1 MIFALL
7 CGIILAIK
15 FVATL
20 GWQRLGNL
28 PEGISMAT
36 KSIRKLT
43 VWQLLA
49 IGFLFIILLGSV
61 LLSLPI
67 ATVEG
72 QSTAYIDALFTA
84 TSATC
89 VTGLVAYDTATHWSL
104 FGQIVILSMIQL
116 GGLGFMTFVTLVF
129 RLVGHN
135 LGVYEREALLQSN
148 GGAHLKDM
156 RPLFRRILIGT
167 LFFELVGAGLLFIR
181 FRQDFGDQRGL
192 YLAVFHSISAFCNAG
207 FDILGNAFGD
217 GPFVSLAHY
226 ATDPLVV
233 LVVCGLIIIGG
244 LGFCVWGDLLDCR
257 LNLKKCKLH
266 TKAVLGTTTIL
277 LIVSTAL
284 FLFFERNNPQ
294 LENYTLWEKLLVA
307 FFNATSPRTAGFSV
321 MDLRTLSTGSYLMTI
336 VLMFIGGSPGSTAGG
351 IKTTTF
357 AVIIMGMLS
366 VFRGKKDINIGKKRI
381 NEEVVHNA
389 LAVTMAYL
397 MLVIVSVLLICEFDS
412 HLPFADILFE
422 VTSAIGTV
430 GLTLGITPA
439 LSVFSKTVLILLMY
453 AGRVGV
459 LTVALAMGQKQ
470 HHDQVRNPVDHILIG

>member
-1 MIFALL
+1 
-7 CGIILAIK
+7 
-15 FVATL
+15 
-20 GWQRLGNL
+20 
-28 PEGISMAT
+28 MAT

-49 IGFLFIILLGSV
+49 IGFLCIILLGSI
-61 LLSLPI
+61 LLSLPF

-72 QSTAYIDALFTA
+72 QSTSYIDALFTA

-89 VTGLVAYDTATHWSL
+89 VTGLVAHDTATHWSL

-116 GGLGFMTFVTLVF
+116 GGLGFMTFVTLIF

-148 GGAHLKDM
+148 GGAHLKDI
-156 RPLFRRILIGT
+156 RPLFRRILLGT

-181 FRQDFGDQRGL
+181 FRQDFGNERGL
-192 YLAVFHSISAFCNAG
+192 FLAVFHSISAFCNAG
-207 FDILGNAFGD
+207 FDMLGNAFGD

-233 LVVCGLIIIGG
+233 LVICGLVIIGG
-244 LGFCVWGDLLDCR
+244 LGFCVWGDILDCK
-257 LNLKKCKLH
+257 LNSKKFKLH
-266 TKAVLGTTTIL
+266 TKAVLVTSAIL
-277 LIVSTAL
+277 LVVPTL
-284 FLFFERNNPQ
+284 MFLFFERNNPE
-294 LENYTLWEKLLVA
+294 LANFTIWEKLLVA
-307 FFNATSPRTAGFSV
+307 FFNSTTPRTAGFSV
-321 MDLRTLSTGSYLMTI
+321 MNLRSFSTGSYLLTI

-357 AVIIMGMLS
+357 AVILMGMFS

-381 NEEVVHNA
+381 DEEVVHNA

-397 MLVIVSVLLICEFDS
+397 MLIIVSVLLICEFDPS
-412 HLPFADILFE
+412 IPFADILFE
-422 VTSAIGTV
+422 VTSAVGTV
-430 GLTLGITPA
+430 GVTMGITPS
-439 LSVFSKTVLILLMY
+439 LSVFSKIVLILLMY

-459 LTVALAMGQKQ
+459 LTLALAMGQKH